1 MKILQVCHR
10 VPFPPIDGGNIAMM
24 NMALSLI
31 AAGNEVHQFCLNT
44 SRHFID
50 TKEIPIHIVEKLHL
64 TTSAIDT
71 RINVKDAF
79 LNLFQNDS
87 YNIQRFYSTSVE
99 HDLVKK
105 LKSEEFDFVQ
115 LETLFS
121 APYISAI
128 KKNSKAKIILRAH
141 NVEHIIWERL
151 ALSQKNPIKKRYLT
165 LLSKRLKKFELKT
178 LHDVDAIIP
187 ITDIDEAHFRKLN
200 YNGPMISLPLGVDLK
215 EYIEFHN
222 KDAALNLVHLGSMD
236 WLPNREGVE
245 WFLKKCWTTIHS
257 KHPLLKLFLAGRDF
271 PKELEELNPPN
282 VIFQGRVDHANN
294 YLSDKQIMIV
304 PLFSGSGMR
313 VKIIQGLVLGKTI
326 ISTTIGAEGIDITHG
341 KNILL
346 ADTPEDFLMY
356 VTRCLENPIWCRE
369 IGLNGYQ
376 LAIEKYS
383 LEAVGKSENL
393 FLKNLQKSKN

>member
-44 SRHFID
+44 TRHFID
-50 TKEIPIHIVEKLHL
+50 PKHIPVDLVEKLHL
-64 TTSAIDT
+64 TTSNIDT

-79 LNLFQNDS
+79 MNLFQKSS
-87 YNIQRFYSTSVE
+87 YNIQRFYTASVE
-99 HDLVKK
+99 NDLVKK

-115 LETLFS
+115 LETLFC

-128 KKNSKAKIILRAH
+128 RKNSKAKIILRAH

-151 ALSQKNPIKKRYLT
+151 AVSQSNPIKKRYLT
-165 LLSKRLKKFELKT
+165 LLAKRLKKFELKT

-187 ITDIDEAHFRKLN
+187 ITPIDEEHFRKLN

-215 EYIEFHN
+215 EYVEFHN

-245 WFLKKCWTTIHS
+245 WFLKKCWNSIHN

-271 PKELEELNPPN
+271 PKELEDLNPPN
-282 VIFQGRVDHANN
+282 VFFQGRVDHANN

-326 ISTTIGAEGIDITHG
+326 ISTTIGAEGIDVTHS

-383 LEAVGKSENL
+383 LEAVGKNESL
-393 FLKNLQKSKN
+393 FLKNLQKIKK